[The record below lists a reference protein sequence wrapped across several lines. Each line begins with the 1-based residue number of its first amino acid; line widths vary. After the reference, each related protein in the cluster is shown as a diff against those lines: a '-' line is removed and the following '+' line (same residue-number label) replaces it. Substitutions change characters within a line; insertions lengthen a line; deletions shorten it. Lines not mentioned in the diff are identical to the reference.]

1 MERAIYTIY
10 HHFPNL
16 QFYVDDGYTGANF
29 NRSDFQQ
36 LLSDVEDGKVVIIV
50 TKDLSRLGCNQL
62 HTGLYIEERFP

>member
-1 MERAIYTIY
+1 MARRGACNIC
-10 HHFPNL
+10 HLPPFPNL

-36 LLSDVEDGKVVIIV
+36 LLSDVEDGKVGIIV

-62 HTGLYIEERFP
+62 HT